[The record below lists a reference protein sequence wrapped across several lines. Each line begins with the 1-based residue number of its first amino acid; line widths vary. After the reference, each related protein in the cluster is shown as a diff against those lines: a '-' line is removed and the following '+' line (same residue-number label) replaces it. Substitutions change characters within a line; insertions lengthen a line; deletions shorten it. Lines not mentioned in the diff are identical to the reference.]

1 MKMKKLNR
9 IMFLMLILPFLLV
22 TSCKDD
28 DPVPVNPIEPSAS
41 FDILSEYLV
50 ESDMDLPDVLGAVGG
65 SWIAARPATM
75 GEIDGFLASRYVIDI
90 RGAEDYNLG
99 HIEGA
104 VNSSLGSIVA
114 DAENAEGK
122 QILVVCYTGQ
132 TASHATVALRLS
144 GFGNAQVLKWGMS
157 GWTTV
162 GANDHWSGATS
173 SAGKESPNW
182 TMDATAPVET
192 FTNPTFTTTSTDGA
206 TILEERV
213 AVMTAGGFKGVAST
227 DVYGNPANYHIN
239 NYWAQAD
246 VDKYGHI
253 DGAYRINPLSLAGS
267 EMNSLDPDVPVI
279 TYCWTGQTS
288 SMITAYLT
296 VLGYDA
302 KSLKFGA
309 NSMIY
314 EDLVTNKAHNWS
326 PPASDY
332 PLVTN

>member
-1 MKMKKLNR
+1 MKKLNK
-9 IMFLMLILPFLLV
+9 IILLMAILPFLFV

-28 DPVPVNPIEPSAS
+28 DPTPVNPIEPGSS

-50 ESDMDLPDVLGAVGG
+50 SNDMDLDDVLGAVGG
-65 SWIAARPATM
+65 SWITARPATADD
-75 GEIDGFLASRYVIDI
+75 IPGFLSTRYVLDI
-90 RGAEDYNLG
+90 RAEGDYNSG

-114 DAENAEGK
+114 DAANAGDK

-144 GFGNAQVLKWGMS
+144 GFDNAQVLKWGMS
-157 GWTTV
+157 GWTTET
-162 GANDHWSGATS
+162 GYDKWSGATS

-182 TMDATAPVET
+182 TMNSTLPAET
-192 FTNPTFTTTSTDGA
+192 FEYPSFTTTSTDGA

-213 AVMTAGGFKGVAST
+213 AVMTAGGFKGVVSS
-227 DVYGNPANYHIN
+227 DVYTTPANYHIN
-239 NYWAQAD
+239 NYWAEAD
-246 VDKYGHI
+246 VTKYGHI
-253 DGAYRINPLSLAGS
+253 DGAYRISPLTLAGG
-267 EMNSLDPDVPVI
+267 EMANLDPAASVV

-302 KSLKFGA
+302 LSLKFGA

-314 EDLVTNKAHNWS
+314 DDLVANQAHNWA
-326 PPASDY
+326 PPGSDY
-332 PLVTN
+332 PLVAN